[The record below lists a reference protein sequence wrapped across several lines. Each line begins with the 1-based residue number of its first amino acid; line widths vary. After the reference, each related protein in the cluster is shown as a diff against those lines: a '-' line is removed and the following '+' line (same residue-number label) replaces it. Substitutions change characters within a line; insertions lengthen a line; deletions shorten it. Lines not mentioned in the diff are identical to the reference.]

1 MLRRV
6 GLVVVA
12 EMVLVPMVEVV
23 EVVEVELVGLL
34 VVTVVQEVLAET
46 EPALVVVVTV
56 VRVVLAVL
64 VATEV
69 WADLVV
75 AVPLWEILALTAR
88 QHRHL
93 LENFQPSFPC
103 CDDQTSSLITCIQC
117 SPGGGIG
124 RRGGLKPPFLT
135 KGVWVQVPSRAPSSR
150 EQAVAV
156 LFTRESIARCDSLD
170 PTPYRLV
177 LAVGDH
183 LN

>member
-1 MLRRV
+1 M
-6 GLVVVA
+6 
-12 EMVLVPMVEVV
+12 
-23 EVVEVELVGLL
+23 
-34 VVTVVQEVLAET
+34 VTVVQVVLAET

-56 VRVVLAVL
+56 ARVVLAVL

-69 WADLVV
+69 MADQ
-75 AVPLWEILALTAR
+75 AAPVPPWEVLAPTAH

-93 LENFQPSFPC
+93 LENFQLSFPC
-103 CDDQTSSLITCIQC
+103 CDDQTSNLKPCIQC

-156 LFTRESIARCDSLD
+156 LFTLEYIAKCDS
-170 PTPYRLV
+170 
-177 LAVGDH
+177 
-183 LN
+183 